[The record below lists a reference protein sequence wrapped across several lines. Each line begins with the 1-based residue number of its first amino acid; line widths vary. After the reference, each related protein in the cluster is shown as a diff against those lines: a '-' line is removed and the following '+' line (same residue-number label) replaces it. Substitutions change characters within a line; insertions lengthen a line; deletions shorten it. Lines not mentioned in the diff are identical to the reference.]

1 MSISSTLFE
10 IVAAL
15 VHSTRNHLIA
25 LPMTTPKPGFPPQPP
40 RHDLEVY
47 VARQHLGEPVARVV
61 GALSS
66 YGRLNIKEI
75 NQKTMLGLNATKLA
89 VVVLC
94 QLNCLYHWK
103 VKKDFIYQLNPEGLQ
118 LLMHAGD
125 IIDHIK
131 KLHGEGAAQIIQNVL
146 ANGSVRI
153 KDYCGTGEDENLEDQ
168 THFFRLFSEKWL
180 MRLQPKDSRPI
191 TELWDEI
198 FHEVLQKIPRS
209 LSVSEVKRVNEAK
222 DKAKLKLMESL
233 EEGLAPKD
241 LYNTQN
247 GVKRLKPDLVVKVNW
262 SRYLKHLRT
271 EAIVNLAALRVGAV
285 SAKILELGL
294 KHIEAGTPDPSVVH
308 PFLQIP
314 GLINDPEE
322 ERLFINLVE
331 NKLVEDRKI
340 VFAVHD
346 VVRLLPPY
354 IDVSNSITTKAKR
367 VAEEAAAQIS
377 TKRIKTEDGEAIPVN
392 SSATEQ
398 YENKIDDTSISDMV
412 QRHLDLLARG
422 TLVSFLTEASPGNF
436 LVPFTSLIKI
446 LKEQY
451 METIVKSTFGD
462 HAFRVLRCLKQQRV
476 GDEKSI
482 SNAVLLREKTVRN
495 ELYKLTQ
502 LNMVEIQEVPRS
514 ADRAASKTFFLF
526 RHNPRH
532 SFDFLKES
540 LLYDMVKVLENIKD
554 FKEDHKILLAKCER
568 EDVKGHEEE
577 LLSSQ
582 EFKTL
587 RMLQNREIEN
597 MTRFNRLK
605 NLYNALNL

>member
-1 MSISSTLFE
+1 M
-10 IVAAL
+10 A
-15 VHSTRNHLIA
+15 
-25 LPMTTPKPGFPPQPP
+25 Q
-40 RHDLEVY
+40 
-47 VARQHLGEPVARVV
+47 QHLGDPVARVV

-75 NQKTMLGLNATKLA
+75 NSKTKLGLNATKLA

-94 QLNCLYHWK
+94 QLNCLYYWK
-103 VKKDFIYQLNPEGLQ
+103 IKKDFVYQLNPEGLQ

-131 KLHGEGAAQIIQNVL
+131 RLHGESAAQIIQNVL
-146 ANGSVRI
+146 ANGSVKI

-180 MRLQPKDSRPI
+180 VRLQPKDSRPI
-191 TELWDEI
+191 TEVWDEI
-198 FHEVLQKIPRS
+198 FNEVLQKIPRS

-222 DKAKLKLMESL
+222 EKAKLKLLESL

-241 LYNTQN
+241 LYNTQD

-271 EAIVNLAALRVGAV
+271 EAIVNLAALRVGV
-285 SAKILELGL
+285 LSAKILELGL
-294 KHIEAGTPDPSVVH
+294 QHIEAGTPDPLTVH
-308 PFLQIP
+308 PFLNIP

-346 VVRLLPPY
+346 VVRMLPLNV
-354 IDVSNSITTKAKR
+354 DLSNSITTKAKR
-367 VAEEAAAQIS
+367 AAEEAVAHAPA
-377 TKRIKTEDGEAIPVN
+377 KRIKTEDGEAIPGA
-392 SSATEQ
+392 SSAPEQ
-398 YENKIDDTSISDMV
+398 VENTLDGLSISDIV

-436 LVPFTSLIKI
+436 LVPFTALTKV
-446 LKEQY
+446 LKDQY

-495 ELYKLTQ
+495 ELYKLNQ
-502 LNMVEIQEVPRS
+502 MNLVEIQEVPRS

-526 RHNPRH
+526 RHNARH

-540 LLYDMVKVLENIKD
+540 LLYDMVKVLENIKA

-577 LLSSQ
+577 LLTSQ

-587 RMLQNREIEN
+587 RLLQNREIEN

-605 NLYNALNL
+605 NLFNVLNL